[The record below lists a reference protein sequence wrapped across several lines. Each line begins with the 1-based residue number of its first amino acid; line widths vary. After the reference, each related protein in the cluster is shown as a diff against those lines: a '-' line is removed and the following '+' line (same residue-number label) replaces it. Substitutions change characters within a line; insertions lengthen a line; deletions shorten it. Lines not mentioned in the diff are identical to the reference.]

1 MEAKEEDAMTTAERL
16 ARHAHGGQVDKVGE
30 HYVDGHLT
38 RVAGLVAGDG
48 ADAQAVGWLHDV
60 LEDTPLTV
68 ADLRD
73 AGVPA
78 RVIEAV
84 ALLTRP
90 PKGAPDRG
98 SYADYIGALLAAD
111 NPLALAVKLADLR
124 DHLNPHCPPRL
135 RPRYELALEVLSRPA
150 VV

>member
-38 RVAGLVAGDG
+38 RVAGLVEGD
-48 ADAQAVGWLHDV
+48 DAKAVGWLHDV
-60 LEDTPLTV
+60 LEDTAMTA
-68 ADLRD
+68 ADLRE

-90 PKGAPDRG
+90 PKDAPDRG
-98 SYADYIGALLAAD
+98 SYADYIGALRAAD
-111 NPLALAVKLADLR
+111 NPLALAVKRADLR
-124 DHLNPHCPPRL
+124 DHLNPNCPPRL